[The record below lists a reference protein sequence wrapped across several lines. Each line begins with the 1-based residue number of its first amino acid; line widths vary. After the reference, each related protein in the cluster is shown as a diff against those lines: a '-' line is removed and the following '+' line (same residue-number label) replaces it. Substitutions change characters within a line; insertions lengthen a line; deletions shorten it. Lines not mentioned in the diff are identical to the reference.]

1 MDRVMGHRRCWTVP
15 AADFSLLRRSGKGG
29 RQAEGRNVELE
40 EAGTGLENSLPL
52 QMASGM

>member
-1 MDRVMGHRRCWTVP
+1 MP
-15 AADFSLLRRSGKGG
+15 AADFSLLRRSGKGE